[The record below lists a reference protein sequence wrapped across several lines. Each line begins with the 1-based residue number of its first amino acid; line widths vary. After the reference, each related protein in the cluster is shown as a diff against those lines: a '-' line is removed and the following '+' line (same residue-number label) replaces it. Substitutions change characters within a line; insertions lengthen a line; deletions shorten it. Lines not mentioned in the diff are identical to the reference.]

1 MVSAQPA
8 SGSPPGNIKRARWI
22 VAIAL
27 ATALAGCESA
37 SDLDVFGV
45 FEEDAPEPETAGQQS
60 VRERADR
67 ETAAAGD
74 QSTPE
79 LSSVPARP
87 EAASPPSVRA
97 RVVEGLVA
105 DRENARYSD
114 QTVRLQGESRA
125 PEPAAAPPAQAP
137 QTAAAPAAPPRP
149 ASPTASTAV
158 PQPPQISATPGRA
171 AGSPTSVVPPAP
183 PAPIRPTPAP
193 DPIATGPRPSVQ
205 IDATAIG
212 GGQAFPIAA
221 TQVTIDEQ
229 VATIHFGHSSSRLD
243 ESDKQIIA
251 QVASAQR
258 QTGAEVVVIGH
269 ASSRTQQLSKVEH
282 ELANFNVSL
291 ARANRVA
298 EQLIAM
304 GVAPEKVRV
313 EAFSSTNPL
322 YSEAMPTGE
331 AGNRR
336 ADIYFRQ

>member
-8 SGSPPGNIKRARWI
+8 SGSSRGKLKRARWM

-27 ATALAGCESA
+27 AATLAGCDSA
-37 SDLDVFGV
+37 SDLDVFGL
-45 FEEDAPEPETAGQQS
+45 FDDDPPAPETAGQQS
-60 VRERADR
+60 VRERADQ
-67 ETAAAGD
+67 ETAAASD
-74 QSTPE
+74 QATPR

-87 EAASPPSVRA
+87 QAATPPSVRE

-125 PEPAAAPPAQAP
+125 PEPVAAPPAQAP
-137 QTAAAPAAPPRP
+137 QTAAAPAVPPRA
-149 ASPTASTAV
+149 ASPTVSTAA
-158 PQPPQISATPGRA
+158 PQPPQISATPGPTTS
-171 AGSPTSVVPPAP
+171 SPTSVVPPPP

-205 IDATAIG
+205 VDATAISG
-212 GGQAFPIAA
+212 GPASPIAA
-221 TQVTIDEQ
+221 TQATLDEQ
-229 VATIHFGHSSSRLD
+229 VATIYFSHSSSRLN
-243 ESDKQIIA
+243 ERDKQIIA
-251 QVASAQR
+251 QVASAQ
-258 QTGAEVVVIGH
+258 QQNNADVVVIGH

-282 ELANFNVSL
+282 ELANFNISL

-304 GVAPEKVRV
+304 GVAPDKVQV
-313 EAFSSTNPL
+313 EAVSSTNPT

-336 ADIYFRQ
+336 AEIYFRQ